1 VLGANKNKLPKGNR
15 KDSGKEVCF
24 RTHFSLSSVKEIQR
38 ERDGRASGRLQVS
51 RLSSN
56 TFKTCRLNS
65 NLHCSEL
72 EIYWKCG
79 RVLMDWSKDIKGFI
93 SVLLSLG
100 NVVHSDNWWRELI
113 RLLLHTEGGCLRVS
127 QIQYLGCHSPQISS
141 RSSIKLI
148 CNCSGMMLTSLMSNR
163 QSPPS
168 CPSLML
174 FKWNRVCHELQ

>member
-1 VLGANKNKLPKGNR
+1 MITNIIITFTSSIRKQKGNLYVLQIVLGANKNKLPKGNR

-72 EIYWKCG
+72 EIY
-79 RVLMDWSKDIKGFI
+79 
-93 SVLLSLG
+93 
-100 NVVHSDNWWRELI
+100 
-113 RLLLHTEGGCLRVS
+113 
-127 QIQYLGCHSPQISS
+127 
-141 RSSIKLI
+141 
-148 CNCSGMMLTSLMSNR
+148 
-163 QSPPS
+163 
-168 CPSLML
+168 
-174 FKWNRVCHELQ
+174 